1 VPRVISSA
9 QTFITKFILPFVVV
23 AILTYGISRAGSRVL
38 PLFAPV
44 GVLVVASVYWYYVR
58 LKKVAIDSD
67 GLVISNYLREVRVP
81 WRDIIKVAGSR
92 WEKTHHVTITF
103 DRDIGFGT
111 SVIFMPKFRFLWP
124 GQEHPIAQ
132 ELRDLM
138 VANGDRQWGAPPSGV
153 SPFP

>member
-23 AILTYGISRAGSRVL
+23 GVLTYGISLAGTRVW
-38 PLFAPV
+38 PLFAPL
-44 GVLVVASVYWYYVR
+44 GVLVVASIYWYYVR

-67 GLVISNYLREVRVP
+67 GLIISNYVREVRIP
-81 WRDIIKVAGSR
+81 WQQLIKVTGSR

-103 DRDIGFGT
+103 DRDIGFGN
-111 SVIFMPKFRFLWP
+111 SVIFMPKFKFLWP

-132 ELRDLM
+132 ELRQM
-138 VANGDRQWGAPPSGV
+138 MAVNRTA
-153 SPFP
+153 FP

>member
-1 VPRVISSA
+1 MPRVISSA

-23 AILTYGISRAGSRVL
+23 AILTYGISLAGSRVL
-38 PLFAPV
+38 PLLAPV
-44 GVLVVASVYWYYVR
+44 GVLVVVSIYWYYIR

-67 GLVISNYLREVRVP
+67 GLVISNYVREVRVP
-81 WRDIIKVAGSR
+81 WRDIIEVTGSR
-92 WEKTHHVTITF
+92 WVKTRQVTVTF

-111 SVIFMPKFRFLWP
+111 SIVFMPRFRFLWP

-138 VANGDRQWGAPPSGV
+138 LVNRDRQ
-153 SPFP
+153 

>member
-1 VPRVISSA
+1 MPRVISSA

-23 AILTYGISRAGSRVL
+23 AILTYGISLAGSRVL
-38 PLFAPV
+38 PLLAPV
-44 GVLVVASVYWYYVR
+44 GVLVVVSIYWYYIR

-67 GLVISNYLREVRVP
+67 GLLISNYVREVRVP
-81 WRDIIKVAGSR
+81 WRDIIEVTGSR
-92 WEKTHHVTITF
+92 WVKTRQVTVTF

-111 SVIFMPKFRFLWP
+111 SIVFMPRFRFLWP

-138 VANGDRQWGAPPSGV
+138 LVNRDRQ
-153 SPFP
+153 

>member
-1 VPRVISSA
+1 MPRVISYA

-23 AILTYGISRAGSRVL
+23 AILTYGISLAGSRVL
-38 PLFAPV
+38 PLLAPV
-44 GVLVVASVYWYYVR
+44 GVLVVVSIYWYYIR

-67 GLVISNYLREVRVP
+67 GLLISNYVREVRVP
-81 WRDIIKVAGSR
+81 WRDIIEVTGSR
-92 WEKTHHVTITF
+92 WVKTRQVTVTF

-111 SVIFMPKFRFLWP
+111 SIVFMPRFRFLWP

-138 VANGDRQWGAPPSGV
+138 LVNRDRQ
-153 SPFP
+153 